1 MRTGVHI
8 SRLPVWGG
16 GRCDLVL
23 GPVGD
28 ETNMVAHLEEVAGR
42 LRMARGWQVTPG
54 DLTSR
59 ARGLVLMEPDGVAPL
74 AVALFLS
81 SLSGPSEMHV
91 SVAALNGVRWG
102 ARLALTAILSHFPE
116 LEVKLDLLGSA
127 YNADL
132 SCNEMEALWP

>member
-1 MRTGVHI
+1 
-8 SRLPVWGG
+8 
-16 GRCDLVL
+16 
-23 GPVGD
+23 
-28 ETNMVAHLEEVAGR
+28 
-42 LRMARGWQVTPG
+42 VTPG

-81 SLSGPSEMHV
+81 SLSRPSEIQV

-116 LEVKLDLLGSA
+116 LEVKLDLLGSG

-132 SCNEMEALWP
+132 SCDEMEALWPRTRRASESLSSHVPPSAARTPPEDAEEE